1 MIGTDYPHPVV
12 DHAIAGE
19 AVATSLPAS
28 QSVVLTSLSLS
39 LLGALC
45 CEKLRSIMAQL
56 QKSVSPIFPP
66 P

>member
-39 LLGALC
+39 HY
-45 CEKLRSIMAQL
+45 
-56 QKSVSPIFPP
+56 
-66 P
+66 